1 MYSPSG
7 FVMQKTIRAARG
19 PKLRCRS
26 WREEGILRML
36 ENTLE
41 NGERPEEL
49 IVYSGIG
56 KAARDMVSYERITS
70 ILKELQEDETLVI
83 QSGKPVAIFRTNK
96 NAPRVIMAN
105 NNFVPRWH
113 AWEGDKLVEKV
124 PTPETFH
131 EFEGKGLT
139 IWPAYTAGAWGYI
152 GHQGISHGTYQ
163 TFAIAAQRK
172 FGGSLRG
179 RLVLT
184 GGLGQMGGAQPL
196 AIKMNDGVCLGVDVN
211 GHTIKRLVEMGWL
224 DTSAQTI
231 DEALQTSSEAVR
243 NGRPAAIGLKGNT
256 AEVFP
261 EFVRKAIT
269 PDIATDMTPAHD
281 PLLYVP
287 AGFSVQAAD
296 DLRKSDPQR
305 YVALARDSAKRQVE
319 AMLQFKECGA
329 LVFEY
334 GNDLRLLAYTAG
346 LKDAYK
352 INGFVAELLRPL
364 LCEGRGAFRWIAL
377 SGEKDDIHKL
387 DDVILREFPDD
398 MILTKWIRAARDK
411 IPFEGLPARI
421 CWLGY
426 GQRAHFGKIVNQL
439 VANGTLKGPV
449 AFTRDN
455 FDSGSVSHAN
465 METESMKDGSDPIAD
480 WPLLNAMLNT
490 AVGSD
495 LVAIN
500 QGAGIMYYVST
511 GMIVIADGTKDAE
524 ERLER
529 ALTVD
534 PGIGVARHADAGYDE
549 AIQVAKRNGIRIPLI
564 D

>member
-1 MYSPSG
+1 MSA
-7 FVMQKTIRAARG
+7 TIKAARG
-19 PKLRCRS
+19 TKLRCRS
-26 WREEGILRML
+26 WRVEGILRML

-49 IVYSGIG
+49 IVYCGFG
-56 KAARDMVSYERITS
+56 KAARDMKSYERIIS
-70 ILKELQEDETLVI
+70 ILKELQDDETLVI
-83 QSGKPVAIFRTNK
+83 QSGKPVSVFRTNK
-96 NAPRVIMAN
+96 NAPRVVMAN

-113 AWEGDKLVEKV
+113 AWKGDVMVEKV

-131 EFEGKGLT
+131 EFESKGLT
-139 IWPAYTAGAWGYI
+139 MWPAYTAGAWGYI

-163 TFAIAAQRK
+163 TFAIAAQHK
-172 FGGSLRG
+172 FGGNLRG

-196 AIKMNDGVCLGVDVN
+196 AVTLNDGVCVGVDVN
-211 GHTIKRLVEMGWL
+211 GDTIKRLVEMGWL
-224 DTSAQTI
+224 DTSAQTV
-231 DEALQTSSEAVR
+231 DEALRITKEAFK
-243 NGRPAAIGLKGNT
+243 NGKATAIGLKGNA

-261 EFVRKAIT
+261 EFVKKGIT
-269 PDIATDMTPAHD
+269 PDIVTDMTPAHD
-281 PLLYVP
+281 ALLYFP
-287 AGFSVQAAD
+287 ASLSMQEAN
-296 DLRKSDPQR
+296 DLRKSNPKR
-305 YVALARDSAKRQVE
+305 YVALAGDSAKKQVE
-319 AMLQFKECGA
+319 AMLEFKKRGA

-352 INGFVAELLRPL
+352 INGFVVELLRPL
-364 LCEGRGAFRWIAL
+364 MCEGRGAFRWIAL
-377 SGEKDDIHKL
+377 SGEKEDIYKL
-387 DDVILREFPDD
+387 DELVLREFSEDA
-398 MILTKWIRAARDK
+398 ILTKWINAARDK
-411 IPFEGLPARI
+411 IPFEGLPARV

-426 GQRAHFGKIVNQL
+426 GQRARFGKMTNQL

-480 WPLLNAMLNT
+480 WPLLNALLNT
-490 AVGSD
+490 AAGAD

-529 ALTVD
+529 TLTVD

-549 AIQVAKRNGIRIPLI
+549 AIKIAKREGIRIPMLE
-564 D
+564 